1 MSISNDKGDQI
12 ITTPEQILIHQA
24 DHYENLYISGA
35 NDHSDI
41 YTMLYGYF
49 PFRYR
54 NLVNRNKTIAK
65 ETY

>member
-24 DHYENLYISGA
+24 DHYKNLYISGA
-35 NDHSDI
+35 DDHSDI

-54 NLVNRNKTIAK
+54 N
-65 ETY
+65 